1 MKLLS
6 KILNIQTLQCFQPD
20 IIALTHPILAHT
32 KVKVD
37 AM

>member
-1 MKLLS
+1 MKLLF
-6 KILNIQTLQCFQPD
+6 KILDIQTLQCFQQD
-20 IIALTHPILAHT
+20 IIALTHPILAHI